1 MIYATEIQGCTKNS
15 LEYMELVGEFLPIMS
30 EMWPET
36 AINSGLVD
44 YWLDM
49 CSREAEN
56 DFKV

>member
-1 MIYATEIQGCTKNS
+1 
-15 LEYMELVGEFLPIMS
+15 MELVGEFLPIMS